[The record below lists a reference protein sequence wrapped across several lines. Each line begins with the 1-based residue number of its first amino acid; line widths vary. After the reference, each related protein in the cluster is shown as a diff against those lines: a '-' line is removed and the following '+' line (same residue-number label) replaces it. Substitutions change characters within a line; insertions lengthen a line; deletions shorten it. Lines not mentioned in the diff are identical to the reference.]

1 MTVEN
6 TLWLAWWHE
15 ADLVIQSVFI
25 LLISMSL
32 LSWSL
37 MSYKTQ
43 QLHRIIKEE
52 HRASEHLHTHAPLA
66 TTQEKLIASQ
76 PSHALLNEA
85 LKQPDHY
92 EREAISS
99 QLSQRLQQEHLQL
112 ENGLTLL
119 ATIGNAA
126 PFIGLFGT
134 VWGIMHALHA
144 LSGSETAIAL
154 DAIAG
159 PVSEALA
166 ATAAGIFTAVP
177 AVIAYNLLLRRIRF
191 ASGIMEGNAIRI
203 LNQRCAAGTDN
214 AQ

>member
-1 MTVEN
+1 MSVEN

-25 LLISMSL
+25 LLMSMSL

-37 MSYKTQ
+37 MSYKAQ
-43 QLHRIIKEE
+43 QLQRIIKEE
-52 HRASEHLHTHAPLA
+52 RKASTQLDA
-66 TTQEKLIASQ
+66 TTPLETIKEKLITSQ
-76 PSHALLNEA
+76 PSHAVLNEA

-92 EREAISS
+92 DREAISS
-99 QLSQRLQQEHLQL
+99 QLSQRLQEERLQL

-119 ATIGNAA
+119 ATIGNSA

-134 VWGIMHALHA
+134 VWGIMHALHT
-144 LSGSETAIAL
+144 LGGSETAIAL
-154 DAIAG
+154 DTIAG

-177 AVIAYNLLLRRIRF
+177 AVIAYNLLGRRVRF
-191 ASGIMEGNAIRI
+191 LSGIMEGNATRI
-203 LNQRCAAGTDN
+203 LNQRCATGSDIC
-214 AQ
+214 

>member
-1 MTVEN
+1 MAVEN

-37 MSYKTQ
+37 MSYKAQ

-52 HRASEHLHTHAPLA
+52 RLASEHLDTHAPLA

-76 PSHALLNEA
+76 PTHALLSEA

-92 EREAISS
+92 EREAISN
-99 QLSQRLQQEHLQL
+99 QLIQRLEQERLQL

-119 ATIGNAA
+119 ATIGNSA

-134 VWGIMHALHA
+134 VWGIMHALHMLGGSDTA
-144 LSGSETAIAL
+144 LAL
-154 DAIAG
+154 NTIAG

-177 AVIAYNLLLRRIRF
+177 AVIAYNLLVRRVRF
-191 ASGIMEGNAIRI
+191 AGGVIEGNAIRI
-203 LNQRCAAGTDN
+203 LNHRCVAGSNN

>member
-1 MTVEN
+1 MTVES

-15 ADLVIQSVFI
+15 ADFVIQSVFI

-37 MSYKTQ
+37 MSYKAQ
-43 QLHRIIKEE
+43 QLRRIINEE
-52 HRASEHLHTHAPLA
+52 RQASVHLDTHASL
-66 TTQEKLIASQ
+66 TTIQGKLIASQ
-76 PSHALLNEA
+76 PSHALLSEA
-85 LKQPDHY
+85 LKQPGHY
-92 EREAISS
+92 QREAVSN
-99 QLSQRLQQEHLQL
+99 QLSQRLQQERLQL

-119 ATIGNAA
+119 ATIGNSA

-144 LSGSETAIAL
+144 LGGSETAIAL
-154 DAIAG
+154 DTIAG

-177 AVIAYNLLLRRIRF
+177 AVIAYNLLVRRIRF
-191 ASGIMEGNAIRI
+191 VSGVMEGNVIRI
-203 LNQRCAAGTDN
+203 LNQRCATSSTSC
-214 AQ
+214 

>member
-1 MTVEN
+1 MSVEN

-25 LLISMSL
+25 LLMSMSL

-37 MSYKTQ
+37 MSYKAQ
-43 QLHRIIKEE
+43 QLRRIIKEE
-52 HRASEHLHTHAPLA
+52 RKASTQLDASTPLESIK
-66 TTQEKLIASQ
+66 EKLVTSQ
-76 PSHALLNEA
+76 PSYAVLNEA
-85 LKQPDHY
+85 LKQPAHY
-92 EREAISS
+92 DREAISS
-99 QLSQRLQQEHLQL
+99 QLSQRLQEERLQL

-119 ATIGNAA
+119 ATIGNSA

-144 LSGSETAIAL
+144 LGGSETAIAL
-154 DAIAG
+154 DTIAG

-177 AVIAYNLLLRRIRF
+177 AVIAYNLLGRRIRF
-191 ASGIMEGNAIRI
+191 LSGVMEGNATRI
-203 LNQRCAAGTDN
+203 LNQRCATGGSTC
-214 AQ
+214 

>member
-1 MTVEN
+1 MAVEN

-15 ADLVIQSVFI
+15 ADPVIQSVFI

-37 MSYKTQ
+37 MCYKAQ
-43 QLHRIIKEE
+43 QLRRIIREE
-52 HRASEHLHTHAPLA
+52 HIATEHFNAHTPLDSVK
-66 TTQEKLIASQ
+66 EKLIASQ
-76 PSHALLNEA
+76 PSHAVLNEA

-92 EREAISS
+92 DREALSS
-99 QLSQRLQQEHLQL
+99 QLGQRLQEERLQL

-119 ATIGNAA
+119 ATIGNSA

-134 VWGIMHALHA
+134 VWGIMHALHT
-144 LSGSETAIAL
+144 LGRSETAIAL
-154 DAIAG
+154 DTIAG

-177 AVIAYNLLLRRIRF
+177 AVIAYNLLGRRVRSL
-191 ASGIMEGNAIRI
+191 SGLMESNATRI
-203 LNQRCAAGTDN
+203 LNQRCATGSTS
-214 AQ
+214 